1 MSISLIMLGSSRCR
15 QNHRW
20 GLVKSVCSLVSDG
33 FLLAPEEK
41 FEEKA
46 VRALADKSS

>member
-1 MSISLIMLGSSRCR
+1 MSISLIMLGSSRYTTKS
-15 QNHRW
+15 W
-20 GLVKSVCSLVSDG
+20 GLVKSLCSLVSDG
-33 FLLAPEEK
+33 FLLALEEK